1 MREIIAF
8 WIGCLLVVFAAVS
21 ARAIPAQV
29 RYQNAAD
36 VPLVSVRVCQGAA
49 CSTIATTC
57 AAKANCTVV
66 ADLKHGAFPTTI
78 AAQGSGTLWSADSNV
93 VPYRA
98 VDPVLCH
105 SDFVCRSDFDASGS
119 VTVADF
125 ASFLR
130 VLGSS
135 W

>member
-1 MREIIAF
+1 MRELIAF
-8 WIGCLLVVFAAVS
+8 WLGCLLIVFASIEAAAV
-21 ARAIPAQV
+21 PAQV
-29 RYQNAAD
+29 RYANAAD
-36 VPLVSVRVCQGAA
+36 VPLVSVRVCQGST
-49 CSTIATTC
+49 CSTIPTSC

-78 AAQGSGTLWSADSNV
+78 AGQGAGTLWSADSNV

-98 VDPVLCH
+98 VDPVLCQ

-125 ASFLR
+125 AAFLR